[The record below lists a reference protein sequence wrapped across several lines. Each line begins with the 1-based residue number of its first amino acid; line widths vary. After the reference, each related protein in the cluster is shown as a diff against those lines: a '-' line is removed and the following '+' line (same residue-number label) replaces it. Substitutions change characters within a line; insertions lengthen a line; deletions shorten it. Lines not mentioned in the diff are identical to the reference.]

1 VAVVNFLV
9 KRSEIA
15 FIVISELAAGFVP
28 SGPKFCSR
36 PFYCPRAAVENFVTF
51 TSRCCVFEGKNSI
64 FFVVLLLDVIYN
76 VTAWISN
83 QSLRYFPNF
92 FDKFGIIK
100 LYNHDPPFYKKLQF
114 IHTYIS
120 RPKILATSN
129 QLSYEVIPQFGKAL

>member
-51 TSRCCVFEGKNSI
+51 TSKCCVFEGKNSV
-64 FFVVLLLDVIYN
+64 FFAVLLLDVIYN

-83 QSLRYFPNF
+83 QSLRYFPIF
-92 FDKFGIIK
+92 LGKFGIIK
-100 LYNHDPPFYKKLQF
+100 LYNRDPLSKRNCSSF
-114 IHTYIS
+114 ILTYLGL
-120 RPKILATSN
+120 R
-129 QLSYEVIPQFGKAL
+129 F